1 MVVGVQAWQLA
12 HLLSSIMRD
21 TTGGNELMMDFVAWH
36 VDPALAQVTCLCHET
51 NSCGVDVA

>member
-1 MVVGVQAWQLA
+1 
-12 HLLSSIMRD
+12 MRD